1 MDRRKLIV
9 AGVVVGGGLLL
20 WLAPKIL
27 SRGGEDSA
35 ATETATA
42 VAKRGDLRITVVSN
56 GTVKAKDSVRVRSE
70 IENRSEVT
78 WIIEE
83 GLDVRAEDLLVELD
97 KKDFQKTL
105 DQLEIDLSRV
115 ETEYIAASTDVEVQR
130 AENESNIKK
139 AELKLERSDKEL
151 EKYRE
156 GESKDQERKLI
167 LEQDKAGSELDRARK
182 KHQDALDLEK
192 EGFFTPVQVEE
203 ARIQLETW
211 RVQKESADLALELFR
226 KYTHPMTLR
235 QKEADLEEAGSELER
250 TRKTTESQLRQ
261 KEAALK
267 QRERARIS
275 TKQQHER
282 AKQNL
287 DRCTI
292 RAKEP
297 GLVIYGDPDQPWRR
311 EEVKV
316 GMSVWQNHTILTLPN
331 LAVLQILLQIHEAD
345 IGKIKVGQSTVIT
358 PEADPTR
365 HLAGSV
371 TKVSQVA
378 TSGWGWGDEVK
389 RFAVEVTIDERNPGL
404 QPSTTAKVEILVEEA
419 PDVLSVPIQAVFSK
433 EGSSFVYVANGGRP
447 ERRDVKPGR
456 QNETHVEIPDNL
468 REGEIVYLYD
478 PAGIS
483 GAGAERAP
491 QGEEPAA
498 EEPSGAPGLPR
509 PGA

>member
-1 MDRRKLIV
+1 VDRRKLILGGPAV
-9 AGVVVGGGLLL
+9 AGAAALLF
-20 WLAPKIL
+20 LAPKFL
-27 SRGGEDSA
+27 SGGGGEGEA
-35 ATETATA
+35 AETATA
-42 VAKRGDLRITVVSN
+42 VAKRGELRITVVAN
-56 GTVKAKDSVRVRSE
+56 GTVKAKDSVRIRSE

-83 GLDVRAEDLLVELD
+83 GIEVNAGDLLVELD

-115 ETEYIAASTDVEVQR
+115 ETEYAAALTDVEVQR

-139 AELKLERSDKEL
+139 AELKLERMEKEL

-156 GESKDQERKLI
+156 GEARDQERKLI
-167 LEQDKAGSELDRARK
+167 LEQDKAGSELERARK

-192 EGFFTPVQVEE
+192 EGFFTPAQVEE

-211 RVQKESADLALELFR
+211 RVQKESADLALELFK

-235 QKEADLEEAGSELER
+235 QKEADLEEARSELER

-261 KEAALK
+261 KDAALK

-282 AKQNL
+282 ANQNL
-287 DRCTI
+287 ERCTI
-292 RAKEP
+292 RATEP
-297 GLVIYGDPDQPWRR
+297 GIVIYGDPDQPWRR

-316 GMSVWQNHTILTLPN
+316 GMSVWQNHTVLTLPN

-345 IGKIKVGQSTVIT
+345 IGKVKAGQIAVVT

-365 HLAGSV
+365 HLSATV

-389 RFAVEVTIDERNPGL
+389 RFAVEITIDEKDPGL
-404 QPSTTAKVEILVEEA
+404 QPSTTAKVEILVEEV
-419 PDVLSVPIQAVFSK
+419 PDVLSVPIQAVFAK
-433 EGSSFVYVANGGRP
+433 EGHSFVYVANGGRAQ
-447 ERRDVKPGR
+447 RREVKPGR
-456 QNETHVEIPDNL
+456 QNETHVEIPEGL
-468 REGEIVYLYD
+468 RDGEIVYLYD
-478 PAGIS
+478 PEGI
-483 GAGAERAP
+483 GAAS
-491 QGEEPAA
+491 EEPAGEEAA
-498 EEPSGAPGLPR
+498 EEESGAPGLPR